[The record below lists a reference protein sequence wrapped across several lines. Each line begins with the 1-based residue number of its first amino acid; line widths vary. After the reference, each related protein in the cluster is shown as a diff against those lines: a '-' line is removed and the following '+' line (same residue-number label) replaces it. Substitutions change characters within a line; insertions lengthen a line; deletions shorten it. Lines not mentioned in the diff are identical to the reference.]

1 MLKIKYNDN
10 YIKVDVNKK
19 FQGSLNGDIFAGS
32 WDMLEDCFGT
42 TADTI
47 EDWCKFNGY
56 CYSVKKYT
64 PHDEL
69 LDSLYLLHNKLN
81 DGTDYDM
88 LFIANEI
95 SILIENYNKGIKVE
109 SF

>member
-1 MLKIKYNDN
+1 MLKIN
-10 YIKVDVNKK
+10 YGDDYVKVN
-19 FQGSLNGDIFAGS
+19 NGDVFAGS
-32 WDMLEDCFGT
+32 WDMLEDCFGI
-42 TADTI
+42 TAGTI